1 MVSKTLKINN
11 IKSLNIDN
19 NILKTITKYL
29 NVKEREK
36 HLFGEVFTSI
46 NEIIEML
53 DKLPKNIWS
62 NPNLTW
68 LDPANGIGNFPIIIY
83 YKLMEGLKNINGFT
97 KYKYRSKH
105 IIEKMLFM
113 VELNSANVKV
123 CRKIF
128 NILDNNAKPNIYN
141 KNFLEWSLKIN
152 KKFNIII
159 GNPPYNEGGT
169 GRTTGSRQ
177 PLWPKFID
185 SSMAILE
192 KNGYLLFIT
201 PKGWRKPYNINNS
214 KNIGRILLN
223 FINEG
228 SMYYINLTDRIIDN
242 FPPIDY
248 YIYTKQKKI
257 NTIIDSSF
265 NNINTIGYS
274 INLNNFID
282 NSKTNFLPSIMNKN
296 IISILSKLFKK
307 YNKNKNYSLK
317 YDGTLD
323 ANKKMID
330 NPKNGIPFAFYH
342 KDGKYV
348 EVYKKDINDK
358 VKDYYKKP
366 KIVCTFNGSNPIGY
380 LYPKFYKKPIA
391 TTTFTMYQL
400 IEDTSAQNV
409 TKHINFLNSKLL
421 MAILKLTQYSPPP
434 RNKNDQKI
442 INLIQ
447 IPNLPN
453 NPSNKDIYKYYNI
466 TSSEQ
471 ILLEKICKE
480 YSFKKTK
487 KIKKSVM

>member
-1 MVSKTLKINN
+1 MLSKKKINK
-11 IKSLNIDN
+11 IKLLNIDN
-19 NILKTITKYL
+19 NILKTITKFL
-29 NVKEREK
+29 HVKDREK
-36 HLFGEVFTSI
+36 HLFGEVFTNI
-46 NEIIEML
+46 ELILEML
-53 DKLPKNIWS
+53 DKLPKNIWN
-62 NPNLTW
+62 NPNLIW

-83 YKLMEGLKNINGFT
+83 YKLMEGLKNIKGFT
-97 KYKYRSKH
+97 VYKHRSKH

-113 VELNSANVKV
+113 VELNSSNVKV
-123 CRKIF
+123 CRKLF
-128 NILDNNAKPNIYN
+128 NILDNNSKPNIYN
-141 KNFLEWSLKIN
+141 TNFLEWSIKTN
-152 KKFNIII
+152 KKFNVII

-177 PLWPKFID
+177 PFWPKFID
-185 SSMAILE
+185 SSMILLE
-192 KNGYLLFIT
+192 QNGYLLFIT

-228 SMYYINLTDRIIDN
+228 SMYYINMTDINIPN

-274 INLNNFID
+274 VNLNKLID
-282 NSKTNFLPSIMNKN
+282 NSKTNFLPSIMNTH
-296 IISILSKLFKK
+296 IMSILSKLFKK
-307 YNKNKNYSLK
+307 YNKNNNYNLK

-323 ANKKMID
+323 ANKKMEH
-330 NPKNGIPFAFYH
+330 NPKIGIPFAFYH
-342 KDGKYV
+342 KNGKYI
-348 EVYKKDINDK
+348 EVYKKDINYK
-358 VKDYYKKP
+358 VKDYYKRP
-366 KIVCTFNGSNPIGY
+366 KIICTFNGSNPIGY
-380 LYPKFYKKPIA
+380 LYPKYYKKPIA

-400 IEDTSAQNV
+400 IDDISETNV
-409 TKHINFLNSKLL
+409 TKHVNFLKSKLL

-453 NPSNKDIYKYYNI
+453 NPKESDIYKYYGI
-466 TSSEQ
+466 TNVEQ
-471 ILLEKICKE
+471 KLINLINHETI
-480 YSFKKTK
+480 KKTK
-487 KIKKSVM
+487 KKIF